1 MNQNKI
7 WQGNWTFILAAAGS
21 AVGLGNIWK
30 FPYMVGTNGGSAFVL
45 IYLFCILLIGL
56 PVMMAETYLGRYGR
70 KSPINSIKKIVADF
84 NLSSYWKILGWIG
97 AIAGLMILSYYSVF
111 AGIATAYIFNF
122 MPSNEADPVAYSLNY
137 FSEFVGSPMKMIFW
151 HTLFLSI
158 TCFIV
163 GKGVIDGIG
172 KTINFLMPTLFFL
185 IILLCIYSSFTGDF
199 LRAFNFLFDADF
211 SKISIS
217 VIIAAMGQAFFT
229 LSIGMG
235 AIMAYGAYMPEDQP
249 IGKTIPIIIILDT
262 SVALFA
268 GLTIFPIVFSNP
280 ILSVSSGPGL
290 LFETLP
296 VAFSSLPFGSLFASI
311 FFILISIAAVSSS
324 VSLIEPFTA
333 WVEEQKIFTRKLGVI
348 ILGLFAWVLGLGSIF
363 SFNIWQDVSFF
374 GFDFLSLMDFLTNNI
389 MLPLGGLTICILV
402 GWVLEKDK
410 IRAGISL
417 NNSLYNFFI
426 ICLKYIAPL
435 SIGAIFLSYFL
446 F

>member
-45 IYLFCILLIGL
+45 VYLLCILLIGL

-70 KSPINSIKKIVADF
+70 KSPINSIKKLAIDF
-84 NLSSYWKILGWIG
+84 NLSHHWKILGWLG
-97 AIAGLMILSYYSVF
+97 ALAGLMILSYYSVF
-111 AGIATAYIFNF
+111 AGIAGAYIFNF
-122 MPSNEADPVAYSLNY
+122 MPANEIDPVKYSIDY
-137 FSEFVGSPMKMIFW
+137 FSQFVNSPLKMIFW
-151 HTLFLSI
+151 HTLFIGI
-158 TCFIV
+158 TCLIV
-163 GKGVIDGIG
+163 SKGVVEGIG

-199 LRAFNFLFDADF
+199 LRAFYFLFDADF
-211 SKISIS
+211 SKISSS

-249 IGKTIPIIIILDT
+249 IGRTIPIIIILDT
-262 SVALFA
+262 SVALIA

-280 ILSVSSGPGL
+280 VLTVSSGPGL

-296 VAFSSLPFGSLFASI
+296 VAFSSLPYGGMFASI
-311 FFILISIAAVSSS
+311 FFILISIAAISSS

-333 WVEEQKIFTRKLGVI
+333 WVEEQKILSRKLGVL
-348 ILGLFAWVLGLGSIF
+348 ILGLLAWLLGLGSIF
-363 SFNIWQDVSFF
+363 SFNVWKEVTFF
-374 GFDFLSLMDFLTNNI
+374 GFDFLSLMDLLTNNI
-389 MLPLGGLTICILV
+389 MLPLGGLTICMLV
-402 GWVLEKDK
+402 GWVLDKEQIRKDIK
-410 IRAGISL
+410 L
-417 NNSLYNFFI
+417 NSFLYNFFV
-426 ICLKYIAPL
+426 ICLRYIAPI
-435 SIGAIFLSYFL
+435 SIGTIFLSF
-446 F
+446 FII

>member
-1 MNQNKI
+1 
-7 WQGNWTFILAAAGS
+7 
-21 AVGLGNIWK
+21 
-30 FPYMVGTNGGSAFVL
+30 
-45 IYLFCILLIGL
+45 
-56 PVMMAETYLGRYGR
+56 
-70 KSPINSIKKIVADF
+70 
-84 NLSSYWKILGWIG
+84 
-97 AIAGLMILSYYSVF
+97 
-111 AGIATAYIFNF
+111 
-122 MPSNEADPVAYSLNY
+122 
-137 FSEFVGSPMKMIFW
+137 MKMIFW
-151 HTLFLSI
+151 HTLFLGI

-172 KTINFLMPTLFFL
+172 KTINFLMPTLFLL

-211 SKISIS
+211 SKISTS
-217 VIIAAMGQAFFT
+217 VVIAAMGQAFFT

-249 IGKTIPIIIILDT
+249 IAKTIPIIIILDT

-296 VAFSSLPFGSLFASI
+296 IAFSSLPFGSIFSSI

-348 ILGLFAWVLGLGSIF
+348 ILGLLAWILGLGSIF
-363 SFNIWQDVSFF
+363 SFNVWKEISIF

-389 MLPLGGLTICILV
+389 MLPFGGLAICLLV
-402 GWVLEKDK
+402 GWVLEKEKMKKDLK
-410 IRAGISL
+410 M
-417 NNSLYNFFI
+417 NSSFYNFFI
-426 ICLKYIAPL
+426 ICLKYVAPI
-435 SIGAIFLSYFL
+435 SIGTIFLSYF
-446 F
+446 FS

>member
-45 IYLFCILLIGL
+45 VYLLCILLIGL

-70 KSPINSIKKIVADF
+70 KSPINSIKKLAIDF
-84 NLSSYWKILGWIG
+84 NLSPHWKILGWLG
-97 AIAGLMILSYYSVF
+97 ALAGLMILSYYSVF
-111 AGIATAYIFNF
+111 AGIAGAYIFNF
-122 MPSNEADPVAYSLNY
+122 MPANEIDPVNYSIDY
-137 FSEFVGSPMKMIFW
+137 FNQFVNSPLKMIFW
-151 HTLFLSI
+151 HTLFIGI
-158 TCFIV
+158 TCLIV
-163 GKGVIDGIG
+163 GKGVVEGIG

-199 LRAFNFLFDADF
+199 LRAFYFLFDADF
-211 SKISIS
+211 SKISSS

-249 IGKTIPIIIILDT
+249 IGRTIPIIIILDT
-262 SVALFA
+262 SVALIA

-280 ILSVSSGPGL
+280 VLSVSSGPGL

-296 VAFSSLPFGSLFASI
+296 VAFSSLPYGGMFASI
-311 FFILISIAAVSSS
+311 FFILISIAAISSS

-333 WVEEQKIFTRKLGVI
+333 WVEEQKILSRKLGVL
-348 ILGLFAWVLGLGSIF
+348 ILGLLAWLLGLGSIF
-363 SFNIWQDVSFF
+363 SFNIWKDVTFF
-374 GFDFLSLMDFLTNNI
+374 GFDFLSLMDLLTNNI
-389 MLPLGGLTICILV
+389 MLPLGGLTICMLV
-402 GWVLEKDK
+402 GWVLDKEQIRKDIK
-410 IRAGISL
+410 L
-417 NNSLYNFFI
+417 NSSLYNFFV
-426 ICLKYIAPL
+426 ICLRYIAPI
-435 SIGAIFLSYFL
+435 SIGTIFLSF
-446 F
+446 FII

>member
-45 IYLFCILLIGL
+45 VYLLCILLIGL

-70 KSPINSIKKIVADF
+70 KSPINSIKKLAIDF
-84 NLSSYWKILGWIG
+84 NLSPHWKILGWLG
-97 AIAGLMILSYYSVF
+97 ALAGLMILSYYSVF
-111 AGIATAYIFNF
+111 AGIAGAYIFNF
-122 MPSNEADPVAYSLNY
+122 MPANEIDPVNYSIDY
-137 FSEFVGSPMKMIFW
+137 FNQFVNSPLKMIFW
-151 HTLFLSI
+151 HTLFIGI
-158 TCFIV
+158 TCLIV
-163 GKGVIDGIG
+163 GKGVIEGIG

-199 LRAFNFLFDADF
+199 LRAFYFLFDADF
-211 SKISIS
+211 SKISSS

-249 IGKTIPIIIILDT
+249 IGRTIPIIIILDT
-262 SVALFA
+262 SVALIA

-280 ILSVSSGPGL
+280 VLSVSSGPGL

-296 VAFSSLPFGSLFASI
+296 VAFSSLPYGGMFASI
-311 FFILISIAAVSSS
+311 FFILISIAAISSS

-333 WVEEQKIFTRKLGVI
+333 WVEEQKILSRKLGVL
-348 ILGLFAWVLGLGSIF
+348 ILGLLAWLLGLGSIF
-363 SFNIWQDVSFF
+363 SFNIWKDVTFF
-374 GFDFLSLMDFLTNNI
+374 GFDFLSLMDLLTNNI
-389 MLPLGGLTICILV
+389 MLPLGGLTICMLV
-402 GWVLEKDK
+402 GWVLDKEQIRKDIK
-410 IRAGISL
+410 L
-417 NNSLYNFFI
+417 NSSLYNFFI
-426 ICLKYIAPL
+426 ICLRYIAPI
-435 SIGAIFLSYFL
+435 SIGTIFLSF
-446 F
+446 FII

>member
-1 MNQNKI
+1 M
-7 WQGNWTFILAAAGS
+7 AGS
-21 AVGLGNIWK
+21 
-30 FPYMVGTNGGSAFVL
+30 NGGGALVL
-45 IYLFCILLIGL
+45 VCLLCILLIGL

-70 KSPINSIKKIVADF
+70 KSPINSIKKVVADF
-84 NLSSYWKILGWIG
+84 NLSSYWKILGWLG

-111 AGIATAYIFNF
+111 AGIAAAYIFNF

-199 LRAFNFLFDADF
+199 LKAFNFLFDADF
-211 SKISIS
+211 SKITIS

-348 ILGLFAWVLGLGSIF
+348 ILGLLAWVLGLGSIF
-363 SFNIWQDVSFF
+363 SFNIWKEVSFF

-402 GWVLEKDK
+402 GWILERDLM
-410 IRAGISL
+410 RAGINL

-426 ICLKYIAPL
+426 ICLRYIAPL

-446 F
+446 S

>member
-45 IYLFCILLIGL
+45 VYLLCILLIGL

-70 KSPINSIKKIVADF
+70 KSPINSIKKLATDF
-84 NLSSYWKILGWIG
+84 NLSPHWKILGWLG
-97 AIAGLMILSYYSVF
+97 ALAGLMILSYYSVF
-111 AGIATAYIFNF
+111 AGIAGAYIFNF
-122 MPSNEADPVAYSLNY
+122 MPANEIDPVNYSIDY
-137 FSEFVGSPMKMIFW
+137 FNQFVNSPLKMIFW
-151 HTLFLSI
+151 HTLFIGI
-158 TCFIV
+158 TCLIV
-163 GKGVIDGIG
+163 SKGVVEGIG

-199 LRAFNFLFDADF
+199 LRAFYFLFDADF
-211 SKISIS
+211 SKISSS

-249 IGKTIPIIIILDT
+249 IGRTIPIIIILDT
-262 SVALFA
+262 SVALIA

-280 ILSVSSGPGL
+280 VLTVSSGPGL

-296 VAFSSLPFGSLFASI
+296 VAFSSLPYGGMFASI
-311 FFILISIAAVSSS
+311 FFILISIAAISSS

-333 WVEEQKIFTRKLGVI
+333 WVEEQKILSRKLGVL
-348 ILGLFAWVLGLGSIF
+348 ILGLLAWLLGLGSIF
-363 SFNIWQDVSFF
+363 SFNIWKEVTFF
-374 GFDFLSLMDFLTNNI
+374 GFDFLSLMDLLTNNI
-389 MLPLGGLTICILV
+389 MLPLGGLTICMLV
-402 GWVLEKDK
+402 GWVLDKEQIRKDIK
-410 IRAGISL
+410 L
-417 NNSLYNFFI
+417 NSFLYNFFV
-426 ICLKYIAPL
+426 ICLRYIAPI
-435 SIGAIFLSYFL
+435 SIGTIFLSF
-446 F
+446 FII

>member
-45 IYLFCILLIGL
+45 VYLLCILLIGL

-70 KSPINSIKKIVADF
+70 KSPINSIKKLAIDF
-84 NLSSYWKILGWIG
+84 NLSPHWKILGWLG
-97 AIAGLMILSYYSVF
+97 ALAGLMILSYYSVF
-111 AGIATAYIFNF
+111 AGIAGAYIFNF
-122 MPSNEADPVAYSLNY
+122 MPANEIDPVKYSIDY
-137 FSEFVGSPMKMIFW
+137 FNQFVNSPLKMIFW
-151 HTLFLSI
+151 HTLFIVI
-158 TCFIV
+158 TCLIV
-163 GKGVIDGIG
+163 GKGVVEGIG

-199 LRAFNFLFDADF
+199 LRAFYFLFDADF
-211 SKISIS
+211 SKISSS

-249 IGKTIPIIIILDT
+249 IGRTIPIIIILDT
-262 SVALFA
+262 SVALIA

-280 ILSVSSGPGL
+280 VLSVSSGPGL

-296 VAFSSLPFGSLFASI
+296 VAFSSLPYGGMFASI
-311 FFILISIAAVSSS
+311 FFILISIAAISSS

-333 WVEEQKIFTRKLGVI
+333 WVEEQKILSRKLGVF
-348 ILGLFAWVLGLGSIF
+348 ILGLLAWLLGLGSIF
-363 SFNIWQDVSFF
+363 SFNIWKEVTFF

-389 MLPLGGLTICILV
+389 MLPLGGLTICMLV
-402 GWVLEKDK
+402 GWVLDKEQIRKDIK
-410 IRAGISL
+410 L
-417 NNSLYNFFI
+417 NSSLYNFFI
-426 ICLKYIAPL
+426 ICLRYIAPI
-435 SIGAIFLSYFL
+435 SIGTIFLSF
-446 F
+446 FII

>member
-1 MNQNKI
+1 
-7 WQGNWTFILAAAGS
+7 
-21 AVGLGNIWK
+21 
-30 FPYMVGTNGGSAFVL
+30 
-45 IYLFCILLIGL
+45 
-56 PVMMAETYLGRYGR
+56 
-70 KSPINSIKKIVADF
+70 
-84 NLSSYWKILGWIG
+84 
-97 AIAGLMILSYYSVF
+97 
-111 AGIATAYIFNF
+111 
-122 MPSNEADPVAYSLNY
+122 
-137 FSEFVGSPMKMIFW
+137 
-151 HTLFLSI
+151 
-158 TCFIV
+158 
-163 GKGVIDGIG
+163 
-172 KTINFLMPTLFFL
+172 
-185 IILLCIYSSFTGDF
+185 
-199 LRAFNFLFDADF
+199 
-211 SKISIS
+211 
-217 VIIAAMGQAFFT
+217 
-229 LSIGMG
+229 
-235 AIMAYGAYMPEDQP
+235 MAYGAYMPEDQP

-363 SFNIWQDVSFF
+363 SFNIWKEVSFF
-374 GFDFLSLMDFLTNNI
+374 GLDFLSLMDLLTNNI

-402 GWVLEKDK
+402 GWILEKDQ
-410 IRAGISL
+410 IRTGINL

-426 ICLKYIAPL
+426 ICLRYIAPL

-446 F
+446 S

>member
-45 IYLFCILLIGL
+45 VYLLCILLIGL

-70 KSPINSIKKIVADF
+70 KSPINSIKKLAIDF
-84 NLSSYWKILGWIG
+84 NLSPHWKILGWLG
-97 AIAGLMILSYYSVF
+97 ALAGLMILSYYSVF
-111 AGIATAYIFNF
+111 AGIAGAYIFNF
-122 MPSNEADPVAYSLNY
+122 MPANEIDPVNYSIDY
-137 FSEFVGSPMKMIFW
+137 FNQFVNSPLKMIFW
-151 HTLFLSI
+151 HTLFI
-158 TCFIV
+158 VTTCFIV
-163 GKGVIDGIG
+163 GKGVVEGIG

-199 LRAFNFLFDADF
+199 LRAFYFLFDADF
-211 SKISIS
+211 SKISSS

-249 IGKTIPIIIILDT
+249 IGRTIPIIIILDT
-262 SVALFA
+262 SVALIA

-280 ILSVSSGPGL
+280 VLTVSSGPGL

-296 VAFSSLPFGSLFASI
+296 VAFSSLPYGGMFASI
-311 FFILISIAAVSSS
+311 FFILISIAAISSS

-333 WVEEQKIFTRKLGVI
+333 WVEEQKILSRKLGVL
-348 ILGLFAWVLGLGSIF
+348 ILGLLAWLLGLGSIF
-363 SFNIWQDVSFF
+363 SFNIWKEVTFF
-374 GFDFLSLMDFLTNNI
+374 GFDFLSLMDLLTNNI
-389 MLPLGGLTICILV
+389 MLPLGGLTICMLV
-402 GWVLEKDK
+402 GWVLDK
-410 IRAGISL
+410 EQIRKEIKL
-417 NNSLYNFFI
+417 NSFLYNFFV
-426 ICLKYIAPL
+426 ICLKYIAPI
-435 SIGAIFLSYFL
+435 SIGTIFLSF
-446 F
+446 FII

>member
-1 MNQNKI
+1 
-7 WQGNWTFILAAAGS
+7 
-21 AVGLGNIWK
+21 
-30 FPYMVGTNGGSAFVL
+30 
-45 IYLFCILLIGL
+45 
-56 PVMMAETYLGRYGR
+56 MMAETYLGRYGR

-84 NLSSYWKILGWIG
+84 NLSSYWKILGWLG

-211 SKISIS
+211 SKITIS
-217 VIIAAMGQAFFT
+217 VIIAAMGQAFFN

-268 GLTIFPIVFSNP
+268 GLTIVPIVFSNP

-363 SFNIWQDVSFF
+363 SFNIWKDVSFF
-374 GFDFLSLMDFLTNNI
+374 GFDFLSLMDILTNNI
-389 MLPLGGLTICILV
+389 MLPLGGLTICVLV

-417 NNSLYNFFI
+417 NNSSYNFFI

-446 F
+446 S

>member
-45 IYLFCILLIGL
+45 VYLLCILLIGL

-70 KSPINSIKKIVADF
+70 KSPINSIKKLAIDF
-84 NLSSYWKILGWIG
+84 NLSPHWKILGWLG
-97 AIAGLMILSYYSVF
+97 ALAGLMILSYYSVF
-111 AGIATAYIFNF
+111 AGIAGAYIFNF
-122 MPSNEADPVAYSLNY
+122 MPANEIDPVKYSIDY
-137 FSEFVGSPMKMIFW
+137 FNQFVNSPLKMIFW
-151 HTLFLSI
+151 HTLFIGI
-158 TCFIV
+158 TCLIV
-163 GKGVIDGIG
+163 GKGVVEGIG

-199 LRAFNFLFDADF
+199 LRAFYFLFDADF
-211 SKISIS
+211 SKISSS

-249 IGKTIPIIIILDT
+249 IGRTIPIIIILDT
-262 SVALFA
+262 SVALIA

-280 ILSVSSGPGL
+280 VLSVSSGPGL

-296 VAFSSLPFGSLFASI
+296 VAFSSLPYGGMFASI
-311 FFILISIAAVSSS
+311 FFILISIAAISSS

-333 WVEEQKIFTRKLGVI
+333 WVEEQKILSRKLGVL
-348 ILGLFAWVLGLGSIF
+348 ILGLLAWLLGLGSIF
-363 SFNIWQDVSFF
+363 SFNIWKDVTFF
-374 GFDFLSLMDFLTNNI
+374 GFDFLSLMDLLTNNI
-389 MLPLGGLTICILV
+389 MLPLGGLTICMLV
-402 GWVLEKDK
+402 GWVLDKEQIRKDIK
-410 IRAGISL
+410 L
-417 NNSLYNFFI
+417 NSSLYNFFI
-426 ICLKYIAPL
+426 ICLRYIAPI
-435 SIGAIFLSYFL
+435 SIGTIFLSF
-446 F
+446 FII

>member
-1 MNQNKI
+1 
-7 WQGNWTFILAAAGS
+7 
-21 AVGLGNIWK
+21 
-30 FPYMVGTNGGSAFVL
+30 
-45 IYLFCILLIGL
+45 
-56 PVMMAETYLGRYGR
+56 
-70 KSPINSIKKIVADF
+70 
-84 NLSSYWKILGWIG
+84 
-97 AIAGLMILSYYSVF
+97 
-111 AGIATAYIFNF
+111 

-137 FSEFVGSPMKMIFW
+137 FSELVGSPMKMIFW

-199 LRAFNFLFDADF
+199 LKAFNFLFDADF
-211 SKISIS
+211 SKITIS

-348 ILGLFAWVLGLGSIF
+348 ILGLLAWVLGLGSIF
-363 SFNIWQDVSFF
+363 SFNIWKEVSFF

-402 GWVLEKDK
+402 GWILEKDQ
-410 IRAGISL
+410 IRAGINL

-426 ICLKYIAPL
+426 ICLRYIAPL

>member
-45 IYLFCILLIGL
+45 VYLLCILLIGL

-70 KSPINSIKKIVADF
+70 KSPINSIKKLAIDF
-84 NLSSYWKILGWIG
+84 NLSPHWKILGWLG
-97 AIAGLMILSYYSVF
+97 ALAGLMILSYYSVF
-111 AGIATAYIFNF
+111 AGIAGAYIFNF
-122 MPSNEADPVAYSLNY
+122 MPANEIDPVKYSIDY
-137 FSEFVGSPMKMIFW
+137 FNQFVNSPLKMIFW
-151 HTLFLSI
+151 HTLFIGI
-158 TCFIV
+158 TCLIV
-163 GKGVIDGIG
+163 GKGVVEGIG

-199 LRAFNFLFDADF
+199 LRAFYFLFDADF
-211 SKISIS
+211 SKISSS

-249 IGKTIPIIIILDT
+249 IGRTIPIIIILDT
-262 SVALFA
+262 SVALIA

-280 ILSVSSGPGL
+280 VLSVSSGPGL

-296 VAFSSLPFGSLFASI
+296 VAFSSLPYGGMFASI
-311 FFILISIAAVSSS
+311 FFILISIAAISSS

-333 WVEEQKIFTRKLGVI
+333 WVEEQKILSRKLGVL
-348 ILGLFAWVLGLGSIF
+348 ILGLLAWLLGLGSIF
-363 SFNIWQDVSFF
+363 SFNIWKEVTFF
-374 GFDFLSLMDFLTNNI
+374 GFDFLSLMDLLTNNI
-389 MLPLGGLTICILV
+389 MLPLGGLTICMLV
-402 GWVLEKDK
+402 GWVLDKEQIRKDIK
-410 IRAGISL
+410 L
-417 NNSLYNFFI
+417 NSSLYNFFV
-426 ICLKYIAPL
+426 ICLRYIAPI
-435 SIGAIFLSYFL
+435 SIGTIFLSF
-446 F
+446 FII

>member
-45 IYLFCILLIGL
+45 VYLLCILLIGL

-70 KSPINSIKKIVADF
+70 KSPINSIKKLAIDF
-84 NLSSYWKILGWIG
+84 NLSPYWKILGWLG
-97 AIAGLMILSYYSVF
+97 ALAGLMILSYYSVF
-111 AGIATAYIFNF
+111 AGIAGAYIFNF
-122 MPSNEADPVAYSLNY
+122 MPANEIDPVKYSIDY
-137 FSEFVGSPMKMIFW
+137 FNQFVNSPLKMIFW
-151 HTLFLSI
+151 HTLFIGI
-158 TCFIV
+158 TCLIV
-163 GKGVIDGIG
+163 GKGVVEGIG

-185 IILLCIYSSFTGDF
+185 IILLCVYSSFTGDF
-199 LRAFNFLFDADF
+199 LRAFYFLFDADF
-211 SKISIS
+211 SKISSS

-249 IGKTIPIIIILDT
+249 IGRTIPIIIILDT
-262 SVALFA
+262 SVAVIA

-280 ILSVSSGPGL
+280 LLSVSSGPGL

-296 VAFSSLPFGSLFASI
+296 VAFSSLPYGGMFASI
-311 FFILISIAAVSSS
+311 FFILISIAAISSS

-333 WVEEQKIFTRKLGVI
+333 WVEEQKILSRKLGVF
-348 ILGLFAWVLGLGSIF
+348 ILGLLAWLLGLGSIF
-363 SFNIWQDVSFF
+363 SFNIWKEVTFF

-402 GWVLEKDK
+402 GWVLDKEQISKDIK
-410 IRAGISL
+410 L
-417 NNSLYNFFI
+417 NSSLYNFFI
-426 ICLKYIAPL
+426 ICLRYIAPI
-435 SIGAIFLSYFL
+435 SIGTVFLSF
-446 F
+446 FIF

>member
-1 MNQNKI
+1 
-7 WQGNWTFILAAAGS
+7 
-21 AVGLGNIWK
+21 
-30 FPYMVGTNGGSAFVL
+30 
-45 IYLFCILLIGL
+45 
-56 PVMMAETYLGRYGR
+56 
-70 KSPINSIKKIVADF
+70 
-84 NLSSYWKILGWIG
+84 
-97 AIAGLMILSYYSVF
+97 
-111 AGIATAYIFNF
+111 
-122 MPSNEADPVAYSLNY
+122 MPSNEVDPVSYSLNY

-151 HTLFLSI
+151 HTLFLGL

-199 LRAFNFLFDADF
+199 LKAFNFLFDADF
-211 SKISIS
+211 SKISTS

-249 IGKTIPIIIILDT
+249 IAKTIPIIIILDT

-296 VAFSSLPFGSLFASI
+296 IAFSSLPFGSIFSSI

-333 WVEEQKIFTRKLGVI
+333 WVEEQKIFTRKIGVI
-348 ILGLFAWVLGLGSIF
+348 ILGLFAWILGLGSIF
-363 SFNIWQDVSFF
+363 SFNIWKEISIF

-389 MLPLGGLTICILV
+389 MLPFGGLAICLLV
-402 GWVLEKDK
+402 GWVLKKEKMKKDLK
-410 IRAGISL
+410 M
-417 NNSLYNFFI
+417 NSCFYNFFI
-426 ICLKYIAPL
+426 ICLKYVAPI
-435 SIGAIFLSYFL
+435 SIGTIFLSYF
-446 F
+446 FS